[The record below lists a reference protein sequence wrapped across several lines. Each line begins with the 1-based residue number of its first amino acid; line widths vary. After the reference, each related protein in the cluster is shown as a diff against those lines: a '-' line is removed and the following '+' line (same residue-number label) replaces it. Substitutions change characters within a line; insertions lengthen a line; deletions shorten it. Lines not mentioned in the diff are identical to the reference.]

1 VAEIVVDPLE
11 APLDRPVAVKVT
23 GLPPDSPA
31 TLTLSTG
38 DRSSTAVFTADEHGV
53 VDLTRHAPVEG
64 DYSGVDPMGL
74 FWSLK
79 ATGGKPGPV
88 LLEVDGVGKVELHR
102 LATPEGVRRTEVDA
116 LGLVGV
122 LFEPD
127 DEDTH
132 PGVLVLGGSEGG
144 LHEVDAALLAGHGF
158 TTLALAY
165 FGTPGVPDHLVDVP
179 LEYFGKALTY
189 LAARAGEIGVLGGS
203 RGGELA
209 LLLGATFSQV
219 RAVVSVVGSGV
230 VTQGIGPGRNL
241 LQVLQ
246 HEAASWTL
254 KGEALPYLPYSVP
267 DELRADVVDDVPT
280 SLAQAFDLSDGVP
293 EDTVIPVERT
303 LGGVLLLSAG
313 DDRSWPS
320 AALSEIAKQR
330 LDEHDHP
337 FPYEHVSYPDAG
349 HLIAGP
355 PHRPTTD
362 VRVPGPGVVFEM
374 GGTPSATAAARTDAW
389 RRSLR
394 FFSEQLGT

>member
-1 VAEIVVDPLE
+1 MAEIVVDPQE
-11 APLDRPVAVKVT
+11 APLDSPVDISVV
-23 GLPPDSPA
+23 GLPPDSRA
-31 TLTLSTG
+31 TITLTTG
-38 DRSSTAVFTADEHGV
+38 DRSSSAVFLADERGV

-74 FWSLK
+74 FWSTRP
-79 ATGGKPGPV
+79 TGGKPGPE
-88 LLEVDGVGKVELHR
+88 LLEVDGVGKVELRR
-102 LATPEGVRRTEVDA
+102 LAVPEGVRRTEVDTG
-116 LGLVGV
+116 GLVGV

-127 DEDTH
+127 DEETH

-144 LHEVDAALLAGHGF
+144 LRESDAALLAGHGF

-165 FGTPGVPDHLVDVP
+165 FRAPGVSDHLVDVP
-179 LEYFGKALTY
+179 LEYFGKAIAY
-189 LAARAGEIGVLGGS
+189 LSPRAGEVGVIGGS
-203 RGGELA
+203 RGGEAA
-209 LLLGATFSQV
+209 LLLGATFPDV

-246 HEAASWTL
+246 HESASWTF
-254 KGEALPYLPYSVP
+254 KGEALPYLPYSIP
-267 DELRADVVDDVPT
+267 DGLRRDVVDGSPT
-280 SLAQAFDLSDGVP
+280 SLGEAFDLADGIP
-293 EDTVIPVERT
+293 EEAVIPVERT
-303 LGGVLLLSAG
+303 RGGVLLLSAG

-320 AALSEIAKQR
+320 AALSEVAKQR

-337 FPYEHVSYPDAG
+337 FPYEHVTYPEAG

-362 VRVPGPGVVFEM
+362 VLVPGPGVTFRM
-374 GGTPSATAAARTDAW
+374 GGTPSATAAAQADAW
-389 RRSLR
+389 RRSLK

>member
-11 APLDRPVAVKVT
+11 APLDSPVDIRVT
-23 GLPPDSPA
+23 GLPPESRA
-31 TLTLSTG
+31 TISLTTG
-38 DRSSTAVFTADEHGV
+38 DRCSEAVFVADERGV
-53 VDLTRHAPVEG
+53 VDLTRHAPVAG

-74 FWSLK
+74 FWSLRG
-79 ATGGKPGPV
+79 TGGKAGPV
-88 LLEVDGVGKVELHR
+88 LLEVDGVGKVELRR
-102 LATPEGVRRTEVDA
+102 LTTPEGVRRTEVDTG
-116 LGLVGV
+116 GLVGV

-132 PGVLVLGGSEGG
+132 PGVIVLGGSEGG
-144 LHEVDAALLAGHGF
+144 LRELDAALLAGHGF

-179 LEYFGKALTY
+179 LEYFGRAIAY
-189 LAARAGEIGVLGGS
+189 LSARADEVGVLGGS

-230 VTQGIGPGRNL
+230 VTQGVGPGRNL

-254 KGEALPYLPYSVP
+254 KGEALPYLPYSIP
-267 DELRADVVDDVPT
+267 DGLRADVVDDVPT
-280 SLAQAFDLSDGVP
+280 CLAQAFDLADGVP

-320 AALSEIAKQR
+320 AALSEVAERR
-330 LDEHDHP
+330 LEEHDHP
-337 FPYEHVSYPDAG
+337 FPHEHVSYPDAG

-355 PHRPTTD
+355 PYRPTAD
-362 VRVPGPGVVFEM
+362 VRVPGPGVTLEM
-374 GGTPSATAAARTDAW
+374 GGTPSATAAAQADAW